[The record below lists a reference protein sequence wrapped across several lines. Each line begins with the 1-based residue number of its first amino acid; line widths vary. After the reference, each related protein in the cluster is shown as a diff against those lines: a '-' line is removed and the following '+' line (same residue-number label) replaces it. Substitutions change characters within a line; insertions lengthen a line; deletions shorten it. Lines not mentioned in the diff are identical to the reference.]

1 MGKKIII
8 SERANPGSIP
18 FTTNTNSNF
27 EVNYK
32 WHILRRIFYRFANT
46 VVVQTIDTEN
56 WLKNNNV
63 HCRTKI
69 IPNHVREFP
78 SIQNKRE
85 NTILAVGRLTTQ
97 KGFDILIRAFSLSM
111 SEIEDWNL
119 IIVGDGEER
128 KNLEKLSRDLNIEQR
143 IKFTGNKTTPEDY
156 MSRAGIYVLSSRC
169 EGFPN
174 VLLEAMAMGAPVISS
189 NCKSGPTDI
198 ITEGHNGLIFNVDDI
213 TGLSKAIIR
222 LVKDVNLRKAFS
234 DNSFNIKNDYNIKKI
249 MLEWEKI
256 L

>member
-1 MGKKIII
+1 MRLEEAK
-8 SERANPGSIP
+8 
-18 FTTNTNSNF
+18 
-27 EVNYK
+27 
-32 WHILRRIFYRFANT
+32 HI
-46 VVVQTIDTEN
+46 
-56 WLKNNNV
+56 
-63 HCRTKI
+63 
-69 IPNHVREFP
+69 
-78 SIQNKRE
+78 
-85 NTILAVGRLTTQ
+85 
-97 KGFDILIRAFSLSM
+97 GFL
-111 SEIEDWNL
+111 
-119 IIVGDGEER
+119 
-128 KNLEKLSRDLNIEQR
+128 LN
-143 IKFTGNKTTPEDY
+143 KFTGNKTTPEDY